1 MKSKLKNFSLL
12 TISTLIMAVGIY
24 FFKFAN
30 NFTFGGITG
39 IAVLV
44 AKFLP
49 ISASDFSFV
58 VNILLLII
66 GWIVLG
72 KSFAE
77 KTAYSTI
84 LLSVSLSL
92 LERIY
97 PMSHPLTNEP
107 LLELIF
113 AILLPALGSAILFNI
128 GASSGGTDVIAMILK
143 KYTSVDI
150 GKGLMISDLIFTLAG
165 FLVFNVKTGLYS
177 LFGLIMRSALIDNFI
192 ESFNRS
198 KYFHVVTSNAT
209 CICDFIQNDLQRGA
223 TIVNATGAFTGDDK
237 YIILTVLSPSQ
248 AVKLRNFIKEHDPKA
263 FLLVSNTSEII
274 GKGFHSVQ
282 DRQPFLCFLLVHNT
296 LFLSPRI
303 ISFIGF
309 ILQNIFLK
317 LSHTKKRGGFN
328 A

>member
-150 GKGLMISDLIFTLAG
+150 GKGLMLSDLIFTLAG

-248 AVKLRNFIKEHDPKA
+248 AVKLRNFIKEQDPKA

-274 GKGFHSVQ
+274 GKGFHSV
-282 DRQPFLCFLLVHNT
+282 
-296 LFLSPRI
+296 
-303 ISFIGF
+303 
-309 ILQNIFLK
+309 
-317 LSHTKKRGGFN
+317 
-328 A
+328 

>member
-177 LFGLIMRSALIDNFI
+177 LFGLIMRSTLIDNFI

-263 FLLVSNTSEII
+263 FLLVSNISEII
-274 GKGFHSVQ
+274 GKGFHSV
-282 DRQPFLCFLLVHNT
+282 
-296 LFLSPRI
+296 
-303 ISFIGF
+303 
-309 ILQNIFLK
+309 
-317 LSHTKKRGGFN
+317 
-328 A
+328 

>member
-1 MKSKLKNFSLL
+1 MNYEIIINETIVKEGSIMKSKLKNFSLL

-66 GWIVLG
+66 GWIILG

-192 ESFNRS
+192 ESFNHS

-274 GKGFHSVQ
+274 GKGFHSV
-282 DRQPFLCFLLVHNT
+282 
-296 LFLSPRI
+296 
-303 ISFIGF
+303 
-309 ILQNIFLK
+309 
-317 LSHTKKRGGFN
+317 
-328 A
+328 

>member
-84 LLSVSLSL
+84 LLSISLSL

-274 GKGFHSVQ
+274 EKGFHSV
-282 DRQPFLCFLLVHNT
+282 
-296 LFLSPRI
+296 
-303 ISFIGF
+303 
-309 ILQNIFLK
+309 
-317 LSHTKKRGGFN
+317 
-328 A
+328 

>member
-12 TISTLIMAVGIY
+12 TISTLIMAIGIY

-49 ISASDFSFV
+49 MSSSDFSFV

-72 KSFAE
+72 KSFAA

-143 KYTSVDI
+143 KYTNVDI

-274 GKGFHSVQ
+274 GKGFHSV
-282 DRQPFLCFLLVHNT
+282 
-296 LFLSPRI
+296 
-303 ISFIGF
+303 
-309 ILQNIFLK
+309 
-317 LSHTKKRGGFN
+317 
-328 A
+328 

>member
-1 MKSKLKNFSLL
+1 MVGLRNHYKTNDIKEGSIMKSKLKNFSLL

-49 ISASDFSFV
+49 LSASDFSFV
-58 VNILLLII
+58 ANILLLVI
-66 GWIVLG
+66 GWIILG
-72 KSFAE
+72 KSFAA

-84 LLSVSLSL
+84 LLSVSLSF
-92 LERIY
+92 LERVY

-150 GKGLMISDLIFTLAG
+150 GKGLMVSDLIFTLAG

-177 LFGLIMRSALIDNFI
+177 LLGLIMRSALIDNFI

-198 KYFHVVTSNAT
+198 KYFHAVTSNAT
-209 CICDFIQNDLQRGA
+209 CICDFIQNDLGRGA

-237 YIILTVLSPSQ
+237 YIILTVLIPSQ

-263 FLLVSNTSEII
+263 FLLISNTSEII
-274 GKGFHSVQ
+274 GKGFHSV
-282 DRQPFLCFLLVHNT
+282 
-296 LFLSPRI
+296 
-303 ISFIGF
+303 
-309 ILQNIFLK
+309 
-317 LSHTKKRGGFN
+317 
-328 A
+328 

>member
-72 KSFAE
+72 KSFAK

-274 GKGFHSVQ
+274 GKGFHSV
-282 DRQPFLCFLLVHNT
+282 
-296 LFLSPRI
+296 
-303 ISFIGF
+303 
-309 ILQNIFLK
+309 
-317 LSHTKKRGGFN
+317 
-328 A
+328 

>member
-1 MKSKLKNFSLL
+1 MNYEIIINETIIKEGSIMKSKLKNFSLL

-84 LLSVSLSL
+84 LLSISLSL

-150 GKGLMISDLIFTLAG
+150 VKGLMISDLIFTLAG

-248 AVKLRNFIKEHDPKA
+248 AVKLRNFIKEQDPKA

-274 GKGFHSVQ
+274 GKGFHSV
-282 DRQPFLCFLLVHNT
+282 
-296 LFLSPRI
+296 
-303 ISFIGF
+303 
-309 ILQNIFLK
+309 
-317 LSHTKKRGGFN
+317 
-328 A
+328 

>member
-143 KYTSVDI
+143 KYKSVDI

-274 GKGFHSVQ
+274 GKGFHSV
-282 DRQPFLCFLLVHNT
+282 
-296 LFLSPRI
+296 
-303 ISFIGF
+303 
-309 ILQNIFLK
+309 
-317 LSHTKKRGGFN
+317 
-328 A
+328 

>member
-1 MKSKLKNFSLL
+1 MKLKLKNFSLL

-24 FFKFAN
+24 FFKFTN

-150 GKGLMISDLIFTLAG
+150 GKGLMISDPIFTLAG

-177 LFGLIMRSALIDNFI
+177 LLGLIMRSALIDNFI

-274 GKGFHSVQ
+274 GKGFHSV
-282 DRQPFLCFLLVHNT
+282 
-296 LFLSPRI
+296 
-303 ISFIGF
+303 
-309 ILQNIFLK
+309 
-317 LSHTKKRGGFN
+317 
-328 A
+328 

>member
-1 MKSKLKNFSLL
+1 MNYEIIINETIVKEGSIMKSKLKNFSLL

-30 NFTFGGITG
+30 NYTFGGITG

-263 FLLVSNTSEII
+263 FLLISNTSEII
-274 GKGFHSVQ
+274 GKGFHSV
-282 DRQPFLCFLLVHNT
+282 
-296 LFLSPRI
+296 
-303 ISFIGF
+303 
-309 ILQNIFLK
+309 
-317 LSHTKKRGGFN
+317 
-328 A
+328 

>member
-24 FFKFAN
+24 FFKFTN

-77 KTAYSTI
+77 KTVYSTI

-150 GKGLMISDLIFTLAG
+150 GKGLMISDLIFTLVG

-274 GKGFHSVQ
+274 GKGFHSV
-282 DRQPFLCFLLVHNT
+282 
-296 LFLSPRI
+296 
-303 ISFIGF
+303 
-309 ILQNIFLK
+309 
-317 LSHTKKRGGFN
+317 
-328 A
+328 

>member
-44 AKFLP
+44 AKFIPL
-49 ISASDFSFV
+49 SASDFSFIA
-58 VNILLLII
+58 NILLLII
-66 GWIVLG
+66 GWIILG
-72 KSFAE
+72 KEFAA

-97 PMSHPLTNEP
+97 PMNHPFTNEP

-165 FLVFNVKTGLYS
+165 FFVFNVKTGLYS
-177 LFGLIMRSALIDNFI
+177 LLGLIMRSALIDNFI

-209 CICDFIQNDLQRGA
+209 CICDFIENELHRGA

-248 AVKLRNFIKEHDPKA
+248 AVKLRNFIKENDPKA

-274 GKGFHSVQ
+274 GKGFHSV
-282 DRQPFLCFLLVHNT
+282 
-296 LFLSPRI
+296 
-303 ISFIGF
+303 
-309 ILQNIFLK
+309 
-317 LSHTKKRGGFN
+317 
-328 A
+328 

>member
-44 AKFLP
+44 AKFFP

-177 LFGLIMRSALIDNFI
+177 LFGLIMRSTLIDNFI

-274 GKGFHSVQ
+274 GKGFHSV
-282 DRQPFLCFLLVHNT
+282 
-296 LFLSPRI
+296 
-303 ISFIGF
+303 
-309 ILQNIFLK
+309 
-317 LSHTKKRGGFN
+317 
-328 A
+328 

>member
-248 AVKLRNFIKEHDPKA
+248 PVKLRNFIKEHDPKA

-274 GKGFHSVQ
+274 GKGFHSV
-282 DRQPFLCFLLVHNT
+282 
-296 LFLSPRI
+296 
-303 ISFIGF
+303 
-309 ILQNIFLK
+309 
-317 LSHTKKRGGFN
+317 
-328 A
+328 

>member
-24 FFKFAN
+24 FFKFTN

-44 AKFLP
+44 AMFLP
-49 ISASDFSFV
+49 ISASDFSVV

-113 AILLPALGSAILFNI
+113 AILLPALGSAVLFNI

-274 GKGFHSVQ
+274 GKGFHSV
-282 DRQPFLCFLLVHNT
+282 
-296 LFLSPRI
+296 
-303 ISFIGF
+303 
-309 ILQNIFLK
+309 
-317 LSHTKKRGGFN
+317 
-328 A
+328 

>member
-1 MKSKLKNFSLL
+1 MKLKLKNFSLL

-24 FFKFAN
+24 FFKFTN

-223 TIVNATGAFTGDDK
+223 TIVNATGAFTGHDK

-248 AVKLRNFIKEHDPKA
+248 AVKLRNFIKEQDPKA

-274 GKGFHSVQ
+274 GKGFHSV
-282 DRQPFLCFLLVHNT
+282 
-296 LFLSPRI
+296 
-303 ISFIGF
+303 
-309 ILQNIFLK
+309 
-317 LSHTKKRGGFN
+317 
-328 A
+328 

>member
-1 MKSKLKNFSLL
+1 MKSKPKNFSLL

-24 FFKFAN
+24 FFKFTN

-44 AKFLP
+44 TKFLP
-49 ISASDFSFV
+49 ISSSDFSFV

-143 KYTSVDI
+143 KYTNVDI

-263 FLLVSNTSEII
+263 FLLISNTSEII
-274 GKGFHSVQ
+274 GKGFHSV
-282 DRQPFLCFLLVHNT
+282 
-296 LFLSPRI
+296 
-303 ISFIGF
+303 
-309 ILQNIFLK
+309 
-317 LSHTKKRGGFN
+317 
-328 A
+328 

>member
-58 VNILLLII
+58 MNILLLVI
-66 GWIVLG
+66 GWIILG
-72 KSFAE
+72 KSFAA

-84 LLSVSLSL
+84 LLSVSLSF
-92 LERIY
+92 LERVY

-150 GKGLMISDLIFTLAG
+150 EKGLMISDLIFTLAG
-165 FLVFNVKTGLYS
+165 FFVFNVKTGLYS
-177 LFGLIMRSALIDNFI
+177 LLGLIMRSALIDNFI

-209 CICDFIQNDLQRGA
+209 CICDFIQNELNRGA

-248 AVKLRNFIKEHDPKA
+248 AVKLRNFIKENDPKA

-274 GKGFHSVQ
+274 GKGFHSV
-282 DRQPFLCFLLVHNT
+282 
-296 LFLSPRI
+296 
-303 ISFIGF
+303 
-309 ILQNIFLK
+309 
-317 LSHTKKRGGFN
+317 
-328 A
+328 

>member
-12 TISTLIMAVGIY
+12 TISTLIMLSE
-24 FFKFAN
+24 
-30 NFTFGGITG
+30 FTSLNLQTISHLVVITG

-150 GKGLMISDLIFTLAG
+150 GKGLMISDSY
-165 FLVFNVKTGLYS
+165 LYS
-177 LFGLIMRSALIDNFI
+177 RRS
-192 ESFNRS
+192 
-198 KYFHVVTSNAT
+198 
-209 CICDFIQNDLQRGA
+209 
-223 TIVNATGAFTGDDK
+223 
-237 YIILTVLSPSQ
+237 
-248 AVKLRNFIKEHDPKA
+248 
-263 FLLVSNTSEII
+263 
-274 GKGFHSVQ
+274 
-282 DRQPFLCFLLVHNT
+282 
-296 LFLSPRI
+296 
-303 ISFIGF
+303 
-309 ILQNIFLK
+309 
-317 LSHTKKRGGFN
+317 
-328 A
+328 

>member
-150 GKGLMISDLIFTLAG
+150 GKGLMISDLILTLAG

-263 FLLVSNTSEII
+263 FLLISNTSEII
-274 GKGFHSVQ
+274 GKGFHSV
-282 DRQPFLCFLLVHNT
+282 
-296 LFLSPRI
+296 
-303 ISFIGF
+303 
-309 ILQNIFLK
+309 
-317 LSHTKKRGGFN
+317 
-328 A
+328 

>member
-24 FFKFAN
+24 FFKFTN

-143 KYTSVDI
+143 KYTNVDI

-177 LFGLIMRSALIDNFI
+177 LLGLIMRSALIDNFI

-274 GKGFHSVQ
+274 GKGFHSV
-282 DRQPFLCFLLVHNT
+282 
-296 LFLSPRI
+296 
-303 ISFIGF
+303 
-309 ILQNIFLK
+309 
-317 LSHTKKRGGFN
+317 
-328 A
+328 

>member
-12 TISTLIMAVGIY
+12 TISTLIMAVGIF
-24 FFKFAN
+24 FFKFSN

-248 AVKLRNFIKEHDPKA
+248 AVKLRNFIKEQDPKA

-274 GKGFHSVQ
+274 GKGFHSV
-282 DRQPFLCFLLVHNT
+282 
-296 LFLSPRI
+296 
-303 ISFIGF
+303 
-309 ILQNIFLK
+309 
-317 LSHTKKRGGFN
+317 
-328 A
+328 

>member
-12 TISTLIMAVGIY
+12 TISTLIMAVGID
-24 FFKFAN
+24 FFKFTN

-274 GKGFHSVQ
+274 GKGFHSV
-282 DRQPFLCFLLVHNT
+282 
-296 LFLSPRI
+296 
-303 ISFIGF
+303 
-309 ILQNIFLK
+309 
-317 LSHTKKRGGFN
+317 
-328 A
+328 

>member
-1 MKSKLKNFSLL
+1 MKSKPKNFSLL

-44 AKFLP
+44 TKFLP
-49 ISASDFSFV
+49 ISSSDFSFV

-143 KYTSVDI
+143 KYTNVDI

-177 LFGLIMRSALIDNFI
+177 LLGLIMRSALIDNFI

-209 CICDFIQNDLQRGA
+209 CICDFIQSDLQRGA

-263 FLLVSNTSEII
+263 FLLISNTSEII
-274 GKGFHSVQ
+274 GKGFHSV
-282 DRQPFLCFLLVHNT
+282 
-296 LFLSPRI
+296 
-303 ISFIGF
+303 
-309 ILQNIFLK
+309 
-317 LSHTKKRGGFN
+317 
-328 A
+328 

>member
-143 KYTSVDI
+143 KYTSIDI

-263 FLLVSNTSEII
+263 FLLVSNTSEIT
-274 GKGFHSVQ
+274 GKGFHSV
-282 DRQPFLCFLLVHNT
+282 
-296 LFLSPRI
+296 
-303 ISFIGF
+303 
-309 ILQNIFLK
+309 
-317 LSHTKKRGGFN
+317 
-328 A
+328 

>member
-24 FFKFAN
+24 FFKFTN

-165 FLVFNVKTGLYS
+165 FLVFNVKTGIYS

-274 GKGFHSVQ
+274 GKGFHSV
-282 DRQPFLCFLLVHNT
+282 
-296 LFLSPRI
+296 
-303 ISFIGF
+303 
-309 ILQNIFLK
+309 
-317 LSHTKKRGGFN
+317 
-328 A
+328 

>member
-1 MKSKLKNFSLL
+1 LNYGIIINETIVKEGSIMKSKLKNFSLL

-24 FFKFAN
+24 FFKFTN

-150 GKGLMISDLIFTLAG
+150 GKGLMISDLIFTLVG

-274 GKGFHSVQ
+274 GKGFHSV
-282 DRQPFLCFLLVHNT
+282 
-296 LFLSPRI
+296 
-303 ISFIGF
+303 
-309 ILQNIFLK
+309 
-317 LSHTKKRGGFN
+317 
-328 A
+328 

>member
-1 MKSKLKNFSLL
+1 MNYEIIINETIVKEGSIMKSKLKNFSLL

-44 AKFLP
+44 AKFFP

-84 LLSVSLSL
+84 LLSISLSL

-143 KYTSVDI
+143 KYTIVDI
-150 GKGLMISDLIFTLAG
+150 GKGLIISDLIFNNAG
-165 FLVFNVKTGLYS
+165 FQVFNVKTGLYS

-263 FLLVSNTSEII
+263 FLLVSNISEII
-274 GKGFHSVQ
+274 GKGFHSV
-282 DRQPFLCFLLVHNT
+282 
-296 LFLSPRI
+296 
-303 ISFIGF
+303 
-309 ILQNIFLK
+309 
-317 LSHTKKRGGFN
+317 
-328 A
+328 

>member
-177 LFGLIMRSALIDNFI
+177 LFGLIMRSALIDNYI

-248 AVKLRNFIKEHDPKA
+248 AVKLRNFIKEQDPKA

-274 GKGFHSVQ
+274 GKGFHSV
-282 DRQPFLCFLLVHNT
+282 
-296 LFLSPRI
+296 
-303 ISFIGF
+303 
-309 ILQNIFLK
+309 
-317 LSHTKKRGGFN
+317 
-328 A
+328 

>member
-24 FFKFAN
+24 FFKFTN

-97 PMSHPLTNEP
+97 PMSHPLTNKP

-274 GKGFHSVQ
+274 GKGFHSV
-282 DRQPFLCFLLVHNT
+282 
-296 LFLSPRI
+296 
-303 ISFIGF
+303 
-309 ILQNIFLK
+309 
-317 LSHTKKRGGFN
+317 
-328 A
+328 

>member
-1 MKSKLKNFSLL
+1 MKSKLKKFSLL

-84 LLSVSLSL
+84 LLSVILSL

-274 GKGFHSVQ
+274 GKGFHSV
-282 DRQPFLCFLLVHNT
+282 
-296 LFLSPRI
+296 
-303 ISFIGF
+303 
-309 ILQNIFLK
+309 
-317 LSHTKKRGGFN
+317 
-328 A
+328 

>member
-30 NFTFGGITG
+30 NLTFGGITG

-92 LERIY
+92 LEQIY

-274 GKGFHSVQ
+274 GKGFHSV
-282 DRQPFLCFLLVHNT
+282 
-296 LFLSPRI
+296 
-303 ISFIGF
+303 
-309 ILQNIFLK
+309 
-317 LSHTKKRGGFN
+317 
-328 A
+328 

>member
-1 MKSKLKNFSLL
+1 MKLKLKNFSLL

-198 KYFHVVTSNAT
+198 KHFHVVTSNAT

-274 GKGFHSVQ
+274 GKGFHSV
-282 DRQPFLCFLLVHNT
+282 
-296 LFLSPRI
+296 
-303 ISFIGF
+303 
-309 ILQNIFLK
+309 
-317 LSHTKKRGGFN
+317 
-328 A
+328 